1 MNPERYGIWKIE
13 SLTHPSTFYIVD
25 PGSSRKKCLP
35 PIAFKAR
42 TINVSSPDECHWE
55 GNEFSKQRDDVCG
68 ITAHEAADIAQ
79 DTMDVV
85 GTFATNQPK
94 SAIIGYVKILRRGS
108 HRFGLVKWRLFL
120 HRWQRRSAQSVWPIY
135 GGLMLQDDK
144 VGWEIFHA
152 YCRRLMG
159 TPPVSS
165 FRCHPCCRQ
174 RDDEYRHKRDF
185 VVGGCN
191 KVRMGLKISS
201 AVFEVDSMTLF
212 HSIDPYHK

>member
-1 MNPERYGIWKIE
+1 MENDFWCTSACFSNK
-13 SLTHPSTFYIVD
+13 
-25 PGSSRKKCLP
+25 
-35 PIAFKAR
+35 
-42 TINVSSPDECHWE
+42 NVYLATLQLQTNVISAL
-55 GNEFSKQRDDVCG
+55 
-68 ITAHEAADIAQ
+68 TAHEAADIAQ
-79 DTMDVV
+79 GTMDVV

-144 VGWEIFHA
+144 VGWKIFQA
-152 YCRRLMG
+152 YCRHLMG
-159 TPPVSS
+159 TPPVCS
-165 FRCHPCCRQ
+165 FRCRPCCRQ
-174 RDDEYRHKRDF
+174 RDDEYRNERDF

-191 KVRMGLKISS
+191 KVRMGLNISS

-212 HSIDPYHK
+212 HSVDPYHKLFEFDFIYKDIDGTFHAFQVTRGKNTTWT